1 MSVTVR
7 FYAAARK
14 AAGVSELQLEP
25 ATAMQVLDKAVEVHP
40 NLAQVLPQCSFLLN
54 EVALHDLNTQVLD
67 NATLDVLPPFAGGY
81 CARNSKR

>member
-1 MSVTVR
+1 VSVTVR

-67 NATLDVLPPFAGGY
+67 NATLDVLPPFAGG
-81 CARNSKR
+81 